1 MSNIVASFQRSK
13 FDQTKVP
20 DLSGKVYV
28 LTGGTNGIGLS
39 VSRTLFKHGGRVIL
53 LGSKQETGNAA
64 CEYIKTGDLDK
75 APHDYK
81 EGFGAQRDNS
91 ANGATK
97 DGQVEWRHMDGTD
110 LKEVADVAKTL
121 AGELDRLDGF
131 LAIAGLGVN
140 AFELTKDGYDSHL
153 TVNCLTHILLLSQL
167 LPIFE
172 KTSRNHSDADVRFIS
187 MASEMHR
194 FTFGGPGEKWGGS
207 RFATEEEF
215 KKDVGPNNLYS
226 RTKLGN
232 ILTVKALVDKYL
244 QPPSKILAYAVHPG
258 GVATGQNDQIKPAYG
273 ETIGKVVETLVRP
286 ILRAPDDGALST
298 LWAATAPEAREGEF
312 ENGSYCT
319 DPAELGKETSEATD
333 PELINNFWSTSLSI
347 LEKVVGKENVGPFKG

>member
-20 DLSGKVYV
+20 DLSGKVFV

-39 VSRTLFKHGGRVIL
+39 VARTLFKHGGRVIL
-53 LGSKQETGNAA
+53 LSSKQETGKAA
-64 CEYIKTGDLDK
+64 CEYIKTGDLGK

-81 EGFGAQRDNS
+81 EGFGTQGDNS
-91 ANGATK
+91 ANGATE

-110 LKEVADVAKTL
+110 LKEVADVAKKL

-140 AFELTKDGYDSHL
+140 AFKLTKDGYDSHL
-153 TVNCLTHILLLSQL
+153 TINCLTHILLLSQL
-167 LPIFE
+167 LPVLE
-172 KTSRNHSDADVRFIS
+172 KTSRDHPDADVRFIS

-207 RFATEEEF
+207 KFADEEEF
-215 KKDVGPNNLYS
+215 KKDVGPTNLYS

-244 QPPSKILAYAVHPG
+244 RPPSKVLAYAVHPG
-258 GVATGQNDQIKPAYG
+258 GVATGQNDQIQPAYG
-273 ETIGKVVETLVRP
+273 QTLGKVVETLVRP

-298 LWAATAPEAREGEF
+298 LWAATGPEAREGGF
-312 ENGSYCT
+312 ENGSYYT
-319 DPAELGKETSEATD
+319 GPAEEGKETSEATD
-333 PELINNFWSTSLSI
+333 PELIDNFWNTSLSI
-347 LEKVVGKENVGPFKG
+347 LDKVVGRENVGPFKA